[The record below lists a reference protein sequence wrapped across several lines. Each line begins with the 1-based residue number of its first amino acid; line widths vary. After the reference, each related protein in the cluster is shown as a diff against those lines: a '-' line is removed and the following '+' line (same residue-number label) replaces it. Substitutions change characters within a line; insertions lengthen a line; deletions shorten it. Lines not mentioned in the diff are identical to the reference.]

1 MLYIFHGE
9 DDFSISR
16 EVQRIKVGLGNPE
29 ALAISTTVLD
39 GRHLTLKELRE
50 GCNTAP
56 FLSPNRLVLV
66 NGLLERF
73 EPKQSKE
80 LPRSARNKASKGVV
94 KSESLSLP
102 WQGLVSCIKQMP
114 ASTVLV
120 LIDGKISGQNPL
132 LKNLS
137 PKVLVKVFPLLRGN
151 NLKAWIKRRV
161 EDGSG
166 NITPEAVN
174 LLAELTGGNLW
185 VMNGEIEKLLLYAE
199 GRTITHDD
207 VKRLTSYSQE
217 ANIFNLVDAIIA
229 SQIGTAQG
237 ILYRLYRE
245 GASATYIL
253 AMITRQFRLIAQVK
267 DMTPGLSRSQIQDR
281 LGLKSSFSLDKTLE
295 QAESYSLERI
305 KEAYNKF
312 LETDLA
318 IKTGKYNDE
327 LALELLV
334 ADLCS
339 TKRKIKD

>member
-1 MLYIFHGE
+1 
-9 DDFSISR
+9 
-16 EVQRIKVGLGNPE
+16 
-29 ALAISTTVLD
+29 
-39 GRHLTLKELRE
+39 
-50 GCNTAP
+50 
-56 FLSPNRLVLV
+56 
-66 NGLLERF
+66 
-73 EPKQSKE
+73 
-80 LPRSARNKASKGVV
+80 
-94 KSESLSLP
+94 
-102 WQGLVSCIKQMP
+102 
-114 ASTVLV
+114 VLV

-161 EDGSG
+161 GDGSG

-185 VMNGEIEKLLLYAE
+185 VMNSEIEKLLLYAE